1 MLTGSHGISR
11 GDEVHSAWLF
21 DSKVVALWVA
31 TEIVTKATTIKKK
44 RKKKENVVCSHTSAL
59 GEEKRSIFGLTVFL
73 KDTEIQRKDDE
84 YK

>member
-44 RKKKENVVCSHTSAL
+44 GKKKKMWYVHILLPWGRRRGPSLV
-59 GEEKRSIFGLTVFL
+59 
-73 KDTEIQRKDDE
+73 
-84 YK
+84 

>member
-31 TEIVTKATTIKKK
+31 TEIVTKATTMKK
-44 RKKKENVVCSHTSAL
+44 RKKKKRKCCCTYL
-59 GEEKRSIFGLTVFL
+59 GPGGGEEVHLWFDCFPKSHR
-73 KDTEIQRKDDE
+73 DTEKRR
-84 YK
+84 

>member
-44 RKKKENVVCSHTSAL
+44 EKKRKCGTFTYFCPGG
-59 GEEKRSIFGLTVFL
+59 GEEVHLWFDCFPKRHR
-73 KDTEIQRKDDE
+73 DTEKRR
-84 YK
+84 